1 MLEDGKITAKQANE
15 ARNQPIQL
23 KLQHDL
29 NSLAPYFVEE
39 IRRYLENRYGADQ
52 VHEGGL
58 RVYTT
63 LDMDLQR
70 VANGAVLDGVAAYER
85 RHGWKG
91 HLENVLQDGASLTE

>member
-1 MLEDGKITAKQANE
+1 MRKITARQAVE

-23 KLQHDL
+23 KLQHDP

-39 IRRYLENRYGADQ
+39 IRRYLENKYGSDQ

-58 RVYTT
+58 RVYTS

-70 VANGAVLDGVAAYER
+70 TMNQAVLDGLAAYER
-85 RHGWKG
+85 RHGWRKAFAKRISR
-91 HLENVLQDGASLTE
+91 E